1 MSSHLLEARNI
12 FKSFGGVAALE
23 DVSVEFRENE
33 ILGIIGPN
41 GAGKSTLFNVIS
53 GFYPPEMGTIWFG
66 GIDMTGKKIHQMS
79 NAGLARTFQN
89 IRLFSNVSVMNNLL
103 VAMHKGV
110 RTNLAEVLLRSHS
123 FREKEKEIRAR
134 ASEILES
141 LGIARL
147 GKEVVSSLPY
157 GVQRRVE
164 IARALASRP
173 AIIMLDEPSAGL
185 NAQETTDLMKVIS
198 GIREKQIT
206 TVVIEHNMKLIMGIS
221 DRIVVLDFG
230 KKIAEGSPNEV
241 KNDARV
247 IEAYLGQEGI

>member
-1 MSSHLLEARNI
+1 MASKLLEANSI
-12 FKSFGGVAALE
+12 FKSFGGVTALE

-53 GFYPPEMGTIWFG
+53 GFYAPEKGTIWFG
-66 GIDMTGKKIHQMS
+66 GVDVTRKKIHQMS

-89 IRLFSNVSVMNNLL
+89 IRLFINMSVMNNLL
-103 VAMHKGV
+103 VAMHKRT
-110 RTNLAEVLLRSHS
+110 RTNLGGVLLRSRA
-123 FREKEKEIRAR
+123 FRKSEQEIRSQ
-134 ASEILES
+134 ASEILDY
-141 LGIARL
+141 LGISKL
-147 GKEVVSSLPY
+147 KEEIVSSLPY
-157 GVQRRVE
+157 GLQRRVE

-173 AIIMLDEPSAGL
+173 SVIMLDEPSAGL

-198 GIREKQIT
+198 GIRDRKIT

-230 KKIAEGSPNEV
+230 RKIADGTPSEV
-241 KNDARV
+241 KNDRRV
-247 IEAYLGQEGI
+247 IEAYLGQEES